1 MPSRGR
7 RVSSVYGLNS
17 ERPSGF
23 ALTGFETEVVGACSM
38 FSHCSRPPP
47 WGGVCREPRR
57 GRDVSQWTANFFRRN
72 RDKER
77 PASKRIGWEKESGV
91 YDIVRGS
98 SLQASGTTDRPSSVV
113 RSDRTKLK
121 LGLPKRRK
129 KELDAPKWNALEE
142 DAC

>member
-1 MPSRGR
+1 
-7 RVSSVYGLNS
+7 
-17 ERPSGF
+17 
-23 ALTGFETEVVGACSM
+23 M

-91 YDIVRGS
+91 YDIVQGS

-129 KELDAPKWNALEE
+129 KELDAPKWNALEG